1 MAIEPDVVLL
11 DEPMASLDVEV
22 ADQLRV
28 LLRERI
34 GGATTIQVTHDL
46 TDVIALDCQ
55 VVVLKHG
62 KVSQSG
68 YWRDLFEETQDRFL
82 QKLTRKAQLDNVIK

>member
-1 MAIEPDVVLL
+1 M
-11 DEPMASLDVEV
+11 
-22 ADQLRV
+22 

-55 VVVLKHG
+55 VIVLKQG
-62 KVSQSG
+62 KVIRRG
-68 YWRDLFEETQDRFL
+68 YWRDLFGETQDRFL
-82 QKLTRKAQLDNVIK
+82 QQLTRKAQLDNAIK